1 MKTTVSKQSKR
12 VRRHARVRAKIS
24 GTADRPRLAV
34 FRSNKYLYAQLI
46 DDTAGKTLA
55 AANSLALTTK
65 GGVREKATAVG
76 AEIAKLAKAK
86 NISKAV
92 FDRGGFLYAGVIKS
106 VAEGAREGGLTL

>member
-1 MKTTVSKQSKR
+1 MKTIVSKQAKR

-46 DDTAGKTLA
+46 NDVEGKTLA
-55 AANSLALTTK
+55 AASSLALKMK
-65 GGVREKATAVG
+65 GGVREQASAVG

-86 NISKAV
+86 KISAAV